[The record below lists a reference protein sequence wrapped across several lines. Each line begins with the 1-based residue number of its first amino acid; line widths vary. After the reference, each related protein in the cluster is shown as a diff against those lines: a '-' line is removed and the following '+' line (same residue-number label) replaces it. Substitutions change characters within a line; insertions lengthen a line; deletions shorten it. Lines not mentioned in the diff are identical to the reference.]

1 MCVTIK
7 EIKNMKTIAKKIYMM
22 PEMKVVQFQNQQPL
36 LTGSNSNVSVGNR
49 PDWDGGD
56 IGDDD

>member
-1 MCVTIK
+1 
-7 EIKNMKTIAKKIYMM
+7 MKTIAKKIYMM